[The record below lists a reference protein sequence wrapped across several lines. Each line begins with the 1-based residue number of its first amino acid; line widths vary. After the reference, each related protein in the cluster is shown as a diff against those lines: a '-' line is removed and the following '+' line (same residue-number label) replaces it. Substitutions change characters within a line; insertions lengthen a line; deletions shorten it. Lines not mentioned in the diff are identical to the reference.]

1 MILYYCKT
9 KIKNQQKWAST
20 NPGSQIARET
30 KFCTL
35 ASNTCGSS
43 ACNLNTFI
51 HLALRILRR
60 FPVSGKISTRN
71 DDDDDDNHFI
81 HCEIYYEIIY
91 KRIR

>member
-9 KIKNQQKWAST
+9 RTKNQQKLAFT
-20 NPGSQIARET
+20 NPGRQVAREN

-35 ASNTCGSS
+35 ASNICGSS
-43 ACNLNTFI
+43 ACNLINFI

-60 FPVSGKISTRN
+60 FPVSGKFITRN
-71 DDDDDDNHFI
+71 DDDNDDNHFI
-81 HCEIYYEIIY
+81 HRELYYGIIY